1 MSTSTTNP
9 LYPRPTVQVITSEIV
24 LPGNTNTHGT
34 MFGGDVLALM
44 DKTAAIA
51 AIRFCRQLVVT
62 ASTERIDFRTPIRLG
77 DIIEAVA
84 QVIHTGRTSLI
95 VKIDIYAEQP
105 LSGERQRC
113 TTGYYSFVSID
124 EQGKPRAVPP
134 LKIETEAQR
143 RDWERGEEIRQHIQQ
158 RRTAEREEIQLHGR
172 RTPA

>member
-1 MSTSTTNP
+1 MSTSTAHIMQ
-9 LYPRPTVQVITSEIV
+9 PRSTVRVITTEIV
-24 LPGNTNTHGT
+24 LPSNTNTHGT

-51 AIRFCRQLVVT
+51 AIRFCRQPVVT

-77 DIIEAVA
+77 DIIEAQA

-95 VKIDIYAEQP
+95 VKIDLYAEQP
-105 LSGERQRC
+105 LTGERQRC

-134 LKIETEAQR
+134 LKVETDEQR
-143 RDWERGEEIRQHIQQ
+143 HDWERGEEIRRQIQE
-158 RRTAEREEIQLHGR
+158 RRTADRE
-172 RTPA
+172 TA